1 MNDLRFP
8 LSRPAH
14 LPSISFVRG
23 SAKGSFRWVISLRVA
38 LSMVGLVTHWT
49 SGTAAEETAPAIP
62 TENSAAASPEEKPRS
77 DSAADLIATEP
88 DKTAT
93 TNSVPSPNSTV
104 SDSTKTDELTTAA
117 KQSGEKQ
124 DSRSRERE
132 RERERR
138 RRERSGASPSESMS
152 ESKTNAAAF
161 SKSDFAAYKIIT
173 DRNIFSP
180 SRTTPSAVTTETRRV
195 PKVDSFWLVG
205 TMSYDKGDFAF
216 FDGSDG
222 DYRKAIKVPG
232 AIAGHTITEVTADEV
247 TLEFEGKALKMR
259 MGSQRRREDDGTW
272 ESRAGSTILS
282 TSTGDSPTSGSES
295 GTESSSGGA
304 EDEILQ
310 RLLKKREQE
319 LKNEKP

>member
-1 MNDLRFP
+1 MNDLHFP

-14 LPSISFVRG
+14 LTSISFLRG
-23 SAKGSFRWVISLRVA
+23 SSRGSFRWVKSLRVA

-49 SGTAAEETAPAIP
+49 SGNAADETVPAIP
-62 TENSAAASPEEKPRS
+62 TENSAAAILEEKPRS
-77 DSAADLIATEP
+77 DSTADLIATEP
-88 DKTAT
+88 DRAAT
-93 TNSVPSPNSTV
+93 TNSVPSPNPTV
-104 SDSTKTDELTTAA
+104 SDPTKTNGPTTTA
-117 KQSGEKQ
+117 KESDEKR

-132 RERERR
+132 RDRR
-138 RRERSGASPSESMS
+138 RRERSGASASESMS
-152 ESKTNAAAF
+152 ESKTNAAVL
-161 SKSDFAAYKIIT
+161 SKADFAAYKIIT

-180 SRTTPSAVTTETRRV
+180 SRTTPSEAKSETRRV

-222 DYRKAIKVPG
+222 DYRKAIKIPG
-232 AIAGHTITEVTADEV
+232 TIAGHTITEVTAEEV
-247 TLEFEGKALKMR
+247 TLEFEGKALRMR
-259 MGSQRRREDDGTW
+259 MGSQRRREDAGTW
-272 ESRAGSTILS
+272 ESRAGSTISS

>member
-1 MNDLRFP
+1 MNALRSL
-8 LSRPAH
+8 LSPSAH
-14 LPSISFVRG
+14 LLSLSFARG
-23 SAKGSFRWVISLRVA
+23 SARGSFRWVISLRVA
-38 LSMVGLVTHWT
+38 LSMVGMVTHWT

-62 TENSAAASPEEKPRS
+62 AENSAAASPEEKPRS

-104 SDSTKTDELTTAA
+104 GDSTKTNEPATAA

-124 DSRSRERE
+124 DSRS
-132 RERERR
+132 RERR

-216 FDGSDG
+216 FDGSGG
-222 DYRKAIKVPG
+222 DYRKAIKIPG
-232 AIAGHTITEVTADEV
+232 TIAGHTLTEVTADEV

-259 MGSQRRREDDGTW
+259 MGSQRRREDDGPW
-272 ESRAGSTILS
+272 ESRAGSTMLA